1 MLSGEELCSLKI
13 LQWYQVFYTYI
24 LSICS
29 VKTCKPFLSFCLILN
44 NVNSKLSTID
54 FKFNFGFPQHTP
66 ECVHAQGMHTTVNGN
81 LPKKNLKGKSLK
93 YHVSISSVIA
103 VILYRA
109 LLFGICLV
117 TPFEISSCNS
127 TIITL
132 LREMKASVN

>member
-1 MLSGEELCSLKI
+1 
-13 LQWYQVFYTYI
+13 
-24 LSICS
+24 
-29 VKTCKPFLSFCLILN
+29 
-44 NVNSKLSTID
+44 
-54 FKFNFGFPQHTP
+54 
-66 ECVHAQGMHTTVNGN
+66 MHTTVNGN
-81 LPKKNLKGKSLK
+81 LPKKNLKGKSFK

-132 LREMKASVN
+132 LREMKSSVN